1 MRRAW
6 LPAACAVLQVFTLAT
21 GTTPSPSPLRGIL
34 FVLFGLGSGLALVA
48 RRRCP
53 YPTFALCAVAYPLQ
67 ALLLAPPVPAAV
79 AVAAYG
85 LVRRSA
91 GSEKAG
97 SAVSRWT
104 VMALLGAV
112 AAGAGGLALSDQAYW
127 LAPYAL
133 VVVTAVASGL
143 VVADRES
150 HEESRRRELLDRQRL
165 EIARELHDVVGHSAG
180 AIGVQAGAG
189 RLALDAGAVSDAR
202 AALLDI
208 ESASHTLLREVRWM
222 VGLLRERAT
231 LPGLS
236 EVEQLIENARRS
248 GLDIRFHS
256 SDLARAVPASTGQA
270 AYRILQ
276 EALTNVLRHSA
287 AQRAEVELTVE
298 EELRLRVCNPSTTGS
313 PRAPRAGNGI
323 QGMQERVQ
331 SVGGSLRVGG
341 DGGSGWIVEAVLPC
355 R

>member
-1 MRRAW
+1 
-6 LPAACAVLQVFTLAT
+6 LQVVTLAT
-21 GTTPSPSPLRGIL
+21 GTTPSPSPLRG
-34 FVLFGLGSGLALVA
+34 VLFALLGLASGLVLVG
-48 RRRCP
+48 RRRYP
-53 YPTFALCAVAYPLQ
+53 YPTFGLCAIAYPLQ

-85 LVRRSA
+85 LVRRSP

-104 VMALLGAV
+104 VTALLGAV
-112 AAGAGGLALSDQAYW
+112 AAGAAGLALSQQVYW

-133 VVVTAVASGL
+133 VVVTAVTAGL
-143 VVADRES
+143 VVANRES

-165 EIARELHDVVGHSAG
+165 QIARELHDVVGHSAG

-202 AALLDI
+202 AALVDI
-208 ESASHTLLREVRWM
+208 ETASHTLLREVRWM

-231 LPGLS
+231 HPGLAD
-236 EVEQLIENARRS
+236 VEQLIENARRS
-248 GLDIRFHS
+248 GLDIRFRS
-256 SDLARAVPASTGQA
+256 TDLACAVPASTGQA

-276 EALTNVLRHSA
+276 EALTNVLRHGA
-287 AQRAEVELTVE
+287 VQRAEVELTVDDQ
-298 EELRLRVCNPSTTGS
+298 LRLRVRNPTTSGA

-323 QGMQERVQ
+323 QGMRERVQ
-331 SVGGSLRVGG
+331 SVGGTLRVGA
-341 DGGSGWIVEAVLPC
+341 DGESGWIVEAVLP
-355 R
+355 RQVTR